1 MMNRR
6 TSANHAKMLA
16 LSAMLTA
23 LSLALLY
30 MAALVPSGRMG
41 LTAAAGLFPAAAV
54 VSYGLPAGFL
64 CYGGT
69 AILALLLLT
78 DKGLAMLYVFFFGL
92 YPLVKGIVERMRR
105 LPLELLLKLLF
116 FNGVFSLALF
126 GFSALFFSLVP
137 WEGLPVGGLYL
148 AGNAVFLLYDFG
160 FSKLICFY
168 RERVDRVLR
177 KT

>member
-1 MMNRR
+1 
-6 TSANHAKMLA
+6 MLA
-16 LSAMLTA
+16 FSAMLTA
-23 LSLALLY
+23 LSLALLTV
-30 MAALVPSGRMG
+30 ATLAPSGRVG

-54 VSYGLPAGFL
+54 VSYGLPAGVL

-78 DKGLAMLYVFFFGL
+78 DKGLAVLYLLFFGL
-92 YPLVKGIVERMRR
+92 YPLVKGGVERMRR
-105 LPLELLLKLLF
+105 LPLELLFKLLF
-116 FNGVFSLALF
+116 FNGVFSLFLF
-126 GFSALFFSLVP
+126 GFSALLLSLMP

-148 AGNAVFLLYDFG
+148 AGNVVFLIYDFG

>member
-1 MMNRR
+1 MV
-6 TSANHAKMLA
+6 A

-30 MAALVPSGRMG
+30 MAALMPSGRMG
-41 LTAAAGLFPAAAV
+41 LTAAAGFFPAAAV
-54 VSYGLPAGFL
+54 VSCGLPAGFL

-78 DKGLAMLYVFFFGL
+78 DKGLALLYLLFFGL
-92 YPLVKGIVERMRR
+92 YPVLKGVIERIRR

-116 FNGVFSLALF
+116 FNGVFSLVLL
-126 GFSALFFSLVP
+126 GFSALFFSLVA
-137 WEGLPVGGLYL
+137 WEGLPLWGLYL
-148 AGNAVFLLYDFG
+148 AGNGVFLLYDFG
-160 FSKLICFY
+160 FSKVISFY
-168 RERVDRVLR
+168 RQRVDRVLR